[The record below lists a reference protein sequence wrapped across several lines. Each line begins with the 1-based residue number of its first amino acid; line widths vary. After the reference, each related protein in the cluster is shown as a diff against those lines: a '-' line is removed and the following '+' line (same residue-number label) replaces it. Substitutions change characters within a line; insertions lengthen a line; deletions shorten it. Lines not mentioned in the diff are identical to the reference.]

1 MMVRREHE
9 ADAENGKMKFKPS
22 VPTDKP
28 IKF

>member
-9 ADAENGKMKFKPS
+9 ADAVNGKMKFKGT

-28 IKF
+28 NKF